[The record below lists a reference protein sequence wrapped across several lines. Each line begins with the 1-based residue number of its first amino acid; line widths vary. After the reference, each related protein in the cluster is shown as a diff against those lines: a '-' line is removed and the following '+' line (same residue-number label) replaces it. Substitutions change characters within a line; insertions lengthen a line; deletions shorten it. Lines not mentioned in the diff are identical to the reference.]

1 MKVILLILAVGFLQ
15 LGLAQT
21 FEVASIRASQFQ
33 SADGEGSQRESI
45 EVSGDRLTM
54 RNVTLRSC
62 VGWAYNLQDFQITGD
77 LGTDRFD
84 ITAKAAAP
92 STVSVLRSMLG
103 TLLADRFKLTFHR
116 ETKQLASLTLVVA
129 KGGPKLH
136 VSQEDGPGIL
146 RPNKGAMVAQ
156 HATVSEF
163 ISTLAGPLR
172 TPVVDKTG
180 LVGRCDFTVDLSSY
194 FAETKAGEQPDLTG
208 IMMSALREQLGLNL
222 ESRREPVEI
231 LVVDHIERNPTGN

>member
-1 MKVILLILAVGFLQ
+1 MKLILLVFALGFLS

-33 SADGEGSQRESI
+33 SADGEGGQRESI

-62 VGWAYNLQDFQITGD
+62 IGWAYNLQDFEITGD
-77 LGTDRFD
+77 LGADRFD

-92 STVSVLRSMLG
+92 STVPMLRSMLG

-116 ETKQLASLTLVVA
+116 DSRQLSSLTLVVA
-129 KGGPKLH
+129 KGGTKLH
-136 VSQEDGPGIL
+136 ISQEDGPGVL
-146 RPNKGAMVAQ
+146 RPSKGAMVAR
-156 HATVSEF
+156 HATMSEF
-163 ISTLAGPLR
+163 IGTLAGPLR

-180 LVGRCDFTVDLSSY
+180 LTGRYDFTVDLSSY
-194 FAETKAGEQPDLTG
+194 FAETKAGERPDLTG

-222 ESRREPVEI
+222 ESRREPVEV
-231 LVVDHIERNPTGN
+231 LVIDHIERNPTGN

>member
-1 MKVILLILAVGFLQ
+1 MKVIQLVLALGFLH

-21 FEVASIRASQFQ
+21 FEVASVRASQFQ
-33 SADGEGSQRESI
+33 SADGEGGQRESI
-45 EVSGDRLTM
+45 EASGDRLTM
-54 RNVTLRSC
+54 RSVTLRSC
-62 VGWAYNLQDFQITGD
+62 ISWAYNLQDFEITGD

-92 STVSVLRSMLG
+92 STVSAMRSMLG

-163 ISTLAGPLR
+163 IGTLAGPLK

-180 LVGRCDFTVDLSSY
+180 LTGRYDFAVDLSSY

-231 LVVDHIERNPTGN
+231 LVVDHIDKTPTGN